1 MGDIQLYSNIFKAE
15 AKLKK
20 DSPVLSMLY
29 YKLIGSDVLVTVED
43 CDHSI
48 KELNTMKN
56 ALDALA
62 PTNFADES
70 RINRW
75 YKLIDDGLY
84 ICNRDKE
91 LILLRRTEDDAKG
104 I

>member
-29 YKLIGSDVLVTVED
+29 NKLISSDVLVTVED
-43 CDHSI
+43 CEHSI

-56 ALDALA
+56 ALDTLV
-62 PTNFADES
+62 PTNFANES

-75 YKLIDDGLY
+75 YKLIEDGLY
-84 ICNRDKE
+84 ICNRDKNLME
-91 LILLRRTEDDAKG
+91 MKEDTHQ
-104 I
+104 